1 MMMLAALLLLGYSLT
16 CWGFF
21 SSLVKIG
28 KTVLTV
34 GAGVLLG
41 ETGVSAAESIL
52 GTTTPIVSPAL
63 SPAVTKLAQA
73 GQAAQVISTSAAIMT
88 GGGRQ
93 FAQGRIA
100 AEVARKVTRVMSLDA
115 SGTIIATQ
123 NFEGTPFLM
132 NKDVIAAKRVF
143 RLSQKLARKL
153 PKRTVKQSAVS
164 QLKDAAVDQAMRV
177 ITCPPTQIKGPC

>member
-1 MMMLAALLLLGYSLT
+1 MFAIAILLLLGYSLT

-21 SSLVKIG
+21 SSLLKVG
-28 KTVLTV
+28 KTILKV

-41 ETGVSAAESIL
+41 ETAVSATESLL
-52 GTTTPIVSPAL
+52 GTPDPLVAPTL
-63 SPAVTKLAQA
+63 SPVTQALAQA
-73 GQAAQVISTSAAIMT
+73 GQAAQVVSTSAQIMT

-93 FAQGRIA
+93 FARGRVP

-177 ITCPPTQIKGPC
+177 IACPPTQIKGPC